1 MREKEGLHRWNV
13 DYAKMVVVETMIV
26 GTFLGFVFMVVLFH
40 CYLKRQKKMVDE
52 VKFRLSCVNDSLLG
66 GKNRWRINTVREVEL
81 WV

>member
-1 MREKEGLHRWNV
+1 MREKEGLQRRYV
-13 DYAKMVVVETMIV
+13 DCARMVVVEMMLV

-40 CYLKRQKKMVDE
+40 CYLKRQKKTMDE
-52 VKFRLSCVNDSLLG
+52 VKFRLSCANDSYLG